1 MGALMNLSLSVPV
14 IAGWGAWLTA
24 GLLLLIWTRRAHEGA
39 LHIDAARSV
48 ARPVPAKPKS
58 GVRAPKPAAAP
69 VDAFGE
75 LQAMLEPEPDLST
88 ARRPG
93 D

>member
-24 GLLLLIWTRRAHEGA
+24 GLILLVWTRRAREAELRH
-39 LHIDAARSV
+39 DAFRSV
-48 ARPVPAKPKS
+48 ARPAPAKPKS
-58 GVRAPKPAAAP
+58 GVRVARPASAP

-75 LQAMLEPEPDLST
+75 LQAMLEPEPDLSV

>member
-14 IAGWGAWLTA
+14 IAGWGAWLTV
-24 GLLLLIWTRRAHEGA
+24 GLAILVWTRRAHEAA
-39 LHIDAARSV
+39 LRTDGVRNV
-48 ARPVPAKPKS
+48 GRPLPTKPKS
-58 GVRAPKPAAAP
+58 GVRVAKSAPSP

-75 LQAMLEPEPDLST
+75 LQAMLEPQPDLSV

>member
-24 GLLLLIWTRRAHEGA
+24 GLVLLVWARRAH
-39 LHIDAARSV
+39 DADLRADAIRNV
-48 ARPVPAKPKS
+48 ARPVPARPKS
-58 GVRAPKPAAAP
+58 GVRVAKPASAP
-69 VDAFGE
+69 IDAFGE
-75 LQAMLEPEPDLST
+75 LQAMLEPEPDLSV

>member
-14 IAGWGAWLTA
+14 IAGWGAWLSA
-24 GLLLLIWTRRAHEGA
+24 GLVLLVWARRAHEA
-39 LHIDAARSV
+39 DLQADAIRHL

-58 GVRAPKPAAAP
+58 GVRHSKPAPAP
-69 VDAFGE
+69 IDAFGE
-75 LQAMLEPEPDLST
+75 LQAMLEPQPDLSV

>member
-14 IAGWGAWLTA
+14 IAGWGAWLTV
-24 GLLLLIWTRRAHEGA
+24 GLLILVWTRRAHEA
-39 LHIDAARSV
+39 ELRAEAFRDV
-48 ARPVPAKPKS
+48 ARPLPTKPKS
-58 GVRAPKPAAAP
+58 GVRVAKPAHAP

-75 LQAMLEPEPDLST
+75 LQAMLEPEPDLSV

>member
-24 GLLLLIWTRRAHEGA
+24 GLVLLVWARRAQEA
-39 LHIDAARSV
+39 ELRADVMRSV
-48 ARPVPAKPKS
+48 ARPLPAKPKS
-58 GVRAPKPAAAP
+58 GVRAAKPAP

-75 LQAMLEPEPDLST
+75 LQAMLEPEPDLSV

>member
-1 MGALMNLSLSVPV
+1 MGALMNLSLSMPV

-24 GLLLLIWTRRAHEGA
+24 GLVLLVWARRTREAELRG
-39 LHIDAARSV
+39 DAIRSV
-48 ARPVPAKPKS
+48 ARPLPSKPKS
-58 GVRAPKPAAAP
+58 GVRAPRAAAAP
-69 VDAFGE
+69 LDAFGE
-75 LQAMLEPEPDLST
+75 LQAMLEPETDLSV

>member
-14 IAGWGAWLTA
+14 IAGWGAWLTV
-24 GLLLLIWTRRAHEGA
+24 GLILLVWARRSY
-39 LHIDAARSV
+39 DADLRADAMRSV

-58 GVRAPKPAAAP
+58 GVRASRHASAP

-75 LQAMLEPEPDLST
+75 LAAMLEPDTDLSV